1 MNCAACA
8 GKDQA
13 TLVACN
19 EWHAYLRYQALL
31 PFLEESNLDLQIQTT
46 VIEGGSEIDTP
57 VHGDASSAA
66 YTRKI
71 R

>member
-8 GKDQA
+8 EKDQA
-13 TLVACN
+13 ALVACS
-19 EWHAYLRYQALL
+19 EAYLRYQALL
-31 PFLEESNLDLQIQTT
+31 PFLEESNLDLQIYS
-46 VIEGGSEIDTP
+46 VEGGSEIDTP

-66 YTRKI
+66 YTRKT